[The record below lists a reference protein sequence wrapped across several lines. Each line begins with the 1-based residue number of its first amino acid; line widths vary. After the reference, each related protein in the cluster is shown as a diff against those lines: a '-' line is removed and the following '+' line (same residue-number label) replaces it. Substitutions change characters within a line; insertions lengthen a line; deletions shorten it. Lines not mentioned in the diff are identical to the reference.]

1 MVEAQNREV
10 LASTINDERSTACI
24 LLNADAA
31 AKSVRPSKKLR
42 EAQAGRS
49 EMR

>member
-10 LASTINDERSTACI
+10 LASTINHERSADCI
-24 LLNADAA
+24 LLSADAA
-31 AKSVRPSKKLR
+31 ANSVRPSEELC